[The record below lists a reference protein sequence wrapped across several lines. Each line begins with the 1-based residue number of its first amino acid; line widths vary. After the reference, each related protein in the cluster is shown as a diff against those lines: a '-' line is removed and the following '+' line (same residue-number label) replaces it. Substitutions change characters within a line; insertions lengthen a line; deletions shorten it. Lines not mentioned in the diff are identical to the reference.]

1 VAILIGSIFTVLLFL
16 GASFIVRQY
25 VAPFD
30 GPLKVQIKNEMHQ
43 NVLRASLY
51 SMTINGSSIEI
62 PRVRQPVDLEQSW
75 ESETA
80 INVALSTRVVGE
92 PGLFFSVVPRELG
105 LLGSDRGKLLTLLV
119 TVEEEHFAVEL
130 FSGPPEENSVL
141 QTKRTL
147 RVNFDKLLA
156 ECSLELTRE
165 VSSELRFASGVYSK
179 YTGAVREAR
188 LDGTRTLPY
197 TTWASRSRNLQG
209 LIQNIRNS
217 APNYSGQIGS
227 ENWKAMIDSLRDIEA
242 AWRNLQTVALA
253 ESDSRWDSAW
263 ERIYA
268 REAELASKAN
278 DVSRIAILIKDQCV
292 DRLTN

>member
-1 VAILIGSIFTVLLFL
+1 
-16 GASFIVRQY
+16 
-25 VAPFD
+25 
-30 GPLKVQIKNEMHQ
+30 
-43 NVLRASLY
+43 
-51 SMTINGSSIEI
+51 MTINGSSIEI
-62 PRVRQPVDLEQSW
+62 PRVRQPADLEQSW

-80 INVALSTRVVGE
+80 INVALNTRVVGE
-92 PGLFFSVVPRELG
+92 PDLYFSVVPRELG
-105 LLGSDRGKLLTLLV
+105 LLGSDRGKLLTLVV
-119 TVEEEHFAVEL
+119 TVEEDYFAVEL

-156 ECSLELTRE
+156 ACNLELTRE
-165 VSSELRFASGVYSK
+165 VSSELRFASEVYSK
-179 YTGAVREAR
+179 YTGAVQEAR
-188 LDGTRTLPY
+188 LDGSRTLPY

-227 ENWKAMIDSLRDIEA
+227 ENWKSLMDSLRAVEA
-242 AWRNLQTVALA
+242 AWRNLQMVAIA
-253 ESDSRWDSAW
+253 ESDSGWDSAW

-268 REAELASKAN
+268 QQVELASKAN
-278 DVSRIAILIKDQCV
+278 EVSRIATLIKDQCV